1 MSIINC
7 TDPEELSLLAN
18 AFAIALAKGR
28 SADELNILGDFINSV
43 GDLITSLMATQKENL
58 ENQHNKSSLK
68 KLNLLIIFHIKT
80 NY

>member
-28 SADELNILGDFINSV
+28 SADELNILGAFLNSV
-43 GDLITSLMATQKENL
+43 GDLIALMATQKESL
-58 ENQHNKSSLK
+58 ENQQQK
-68 KLNLLIIFHIKT
+68 K
-80 NY
+80 